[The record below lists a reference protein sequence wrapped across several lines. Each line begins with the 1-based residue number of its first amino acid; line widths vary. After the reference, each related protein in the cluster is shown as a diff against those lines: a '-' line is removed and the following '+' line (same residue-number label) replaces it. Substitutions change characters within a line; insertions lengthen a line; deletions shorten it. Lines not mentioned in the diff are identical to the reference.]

1 MAKDDY
7 HVIVYKI
14 LLYLY
19 AVLKRKIVFDKK
31 SFDAVLS
38 KSTTSEEYLM
48 DVIRMMQDEGL
59 IKGACFTKVWGHEYV
74 MASDIS
80 EITITPAGIAYLEEN
95 TMMKKVGSML
105 KEMPGM
111 VSSLINIVNQ

>member
-7 HVIVYKI
+7 HVIAYKI

-19 AVLKRKIVFDKK
+19 AVLKRKIVFDKI

-38 KSTTSEEYLM
+38 KASVSEEYLM

-59 IKGACFTKVWGHEYV
+59 IRGASFTKAWGNVYIL
-74 MASDIS
+74 ASDITD
-80 EITITPAGIAYLEEN
+80 ITITPAGIDYLEGN
-95 TMMKKVGSML
+95 AMMKKAGAAL
-105 KEMPGM
+105 KEAPGI
-111 VSSLINIVNQ
+111 VSSLINLVKP